1 MNNNIKTLVIVG
13 GGITGL
19 SAAFRA
25 QKKAELQGEQVQIQI
40 IDAGPR
46 PGGVIETVRRDGF
59 LWEGGPDSFI
69 TDKPA
74 ALELARELGLDSQI
88 IGTNKKFQQSFVARN
103 GRLHPTPEG
112 FYLLAP
118 TKMGPLFK
126 TKILSWPGKMRAAME
141 LLIPPKKTAGDE
153 SLASFVRRR
162 FGREVLDRL
171 AQPMVAGIYS
181 ADPETLSLQA
191 TFPRFLDMES
201 RGGVIQNMLAS
212 RRRAPAVPQGT
223 SGPRYGLFATFQGGV
238 GTLVDALMERLPQN
252 AYRPHSVVTRL
263 EKRASVWRL
272 TINGTETTEAD
283 DVVLAVSSHQAARL
297 VGEFDNTLAS
307 LLSQTPYGDVATVNV
322 AVRTNHLTHAM
333 NGFGFVV
340 PAVENKTVTG
350 CTFSSVK
357 FSGRAPEGYAL
368 LRAFVGGPA
377 VHGTDGSLL
386 ERVIADLRE
395 YLGLQGPPA
404 WAEIRRYMGSM
415 PHYTL
420 GHVAR
425 TNEVLARAA
434 THRGLTLAGNG
445 YRGIG
450 LPDCIQSSAK
460 ISDLNIV
467 KSNTST

>member
-1 MNNNIKTLVIVG
+1 MNNNNKTLAIVG

-19 SAAFRA
+19 SAAYQA
-25 QKKAELQGEQVQIQI
+25 ITQAAVEGEDLRVQVL
-40 IDAGPR
+40 DASSR

-74 ALELARELGLDSQI
+74 ALQLAQELGLTSQI
-88 IGTNKKFQQSFVARN
+88 IGTNKEFQQSFVARN

-118 TKMGPLFK
+118 TKMGPLFR
-126 TKILSWPGKMRAAME
+126 TKILSWPGKIRAAME
-141 LLIPPKKTAGDE
+141 LLVPPRKTNNDE

-162 FGREVLDRL
+162 FGREVLERL

-191 TFPRFLDMES
+191 TFPRFLEMES
-201 RGGVIQNMLAS
+201 RGGVIRNMLAT
-212 RRRAPAVPQGT
+212 RRRPAAVPQGT

-238 GTLVDALMERLPQN
+238 GTLVEAIMARLPPDV
-252 AYRPHSVVTRL
+252 YRPRCQVTRL
-263 EKRASVWRL
+263 EKRGPSWRL
-272 TINGTETTEAD
+272 TINGNEHVEAD
-283 DVVLAVSSHQAARL
+283 AVVLAVSAPQAARL
-297 VGEFDNTLAS
+297 VGEFDNGLAS
-307 LLSQTPYGDVATVNV
+307 LLAQTPYGDVATVNV
-322 AVRTNHLTHAM
+322 AVRTNRLNHPL

-340 PAVENKTVTG
+340 LSVENKTVTG

-357 FSGRAPEGYAL
+357 FSGRAPAGYAL

-377 VHGTDGSLL
+377 VHESDGNLIS
-386 ERVIADLRE
+386 RVTADLRE
-395 YLGLQGPPA
+395 YLGLKGSPE
-404 WAEIRRYMGSM
+404 WVKIRRYLGSM

-425 TNEVLARAA
+425 TERAMARAA
-434 THRGLTLAGNG
+434 NHPGLRLAGNG

-450 LPDCIQSSAK
+450 LPDCIHSGAP
-460 ISDLNIV
+460 V
-467 KSNTST
+467 KSLGPI